1 MKKVN
6 LGKVLILSTILIST
20 LSINPNVTLAQ
31 SDHFDFQL
39 AGNGC
44 NSQVEFDPVTGIVK
58 LTPGIKL
65 DAQNELERA
74 VCSLRVKSPNSDRIL
89 VPLSITGS
97 IKNRGGDMTVAI
109 TTNSG
114 ANILSTMEKTY
125 TKSGEIDVTDLFKP
139 SEHPQ
144 CGTSEIVGANI
155 NVFGTKASI
164 VLDDIQFQLRSPK
177 ACF

>member
-6 LGKVLILSTILIST
+6 LGRVLILSTILISI
-20 LSINPNVTLAQ
+20 LSINPNMTLAQ
-31 SDHFDFQL
+31 SDEFDFHI

-44 NSQVEFDPVTGIVK
+44 NSQVEFDRTTSIVK
-58 LTPGIKL
+58 LTPGLQL
-65 DAQNELERA
+65 DAQNDLERA
-74 VCSLRVKSPNSDRIL
+74 VCSLRITSPDSDRIL
-89 VPLSITGS
+89 VPLSIKGHV
-97 IKNRGGDMTVAI
+97 KNRGGDMTVAI

-144 CGTSEIVGANI
+144 CGASEIVGANI

-164 VLDDIQFQLRSPK
+164 VLDDIQFELRLSK
-177 ACF
+177 C